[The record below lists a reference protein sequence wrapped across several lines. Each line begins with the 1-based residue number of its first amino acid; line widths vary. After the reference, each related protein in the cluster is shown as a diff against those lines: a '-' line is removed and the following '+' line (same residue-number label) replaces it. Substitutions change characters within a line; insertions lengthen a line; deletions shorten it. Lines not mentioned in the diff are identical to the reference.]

1 MERQI
6 DNLYLPIPG
15 VDAARSLVLM
25 AASFLLTKKLSTPI
39 NNKQKKK
46 LAIEPI
52 DAEIVIRVFDLA
64 RNGDGSS
71 SGPRGTKKIAERLNG
86 RGDCFGERNSN
97 RWLER

>member
-1 MERQI
+1 VEGQI

-39 NNKQKKK
+39 NNNQKKK

-52 DAEIVIRVFDLA
+52 EAEIVIRVFDLA
-64 RNGDGSS
+64 RNRDGS